1 MSSSVTRDI
10 PLGTVLRGTYEIVG
24 VLGRGGMGT
33 VFLANHLRLPGRQV
47 AIKVLRGD
55 GGLGKEVFV
64 RFRREAEIASRL
76 GHPNIVEV
84 LDFDNLEDGSPFLVM
99 ECLRGQPLSR
109 RLRRGAPLTLE
120 EVFSIARQ
128 MGSALQAAHR
138 AGIVHRD
145 LKPGNVFL
153 MPTEMG
159 GVVVE
164 HVKLLDFGISK
175 VIDSQSINTQGGILL
190 GTPQYMA
197 PEQAQGKNQEVD
209 PRTDIFA
216 FGCMVYEMLARRLP
230 FKDGP
235 LPELIYR
242 IVYDPP
248 QPLASLVPGV
258 PPNVVDAIERALEKK
273 PENRYPDVGSF
284 ISELTG
290 SPLQTLPPSAIP
302 VPNLSVRPSQLETV
316 GGRREPP
323 AAKAPPSRAETVS
336 ERGPLQ
342 SSASV
347 EASAK
352 RPVVNVP
359 LHEVSTMTVEGPPLD
374 GAPPGPEMQV
384 TPPGGATHVVRPDV
398 GVAQGPAPFI
408 ETKRSGKRWWVAAA
422 VLVLVGA
429 VGLAVGLRPGIT
441 GSKPDAPVARG
452 DAPPGM
458 TTPRPEVAPA
468 GTGVGS
474 VPSQPVSARPE
485 QGGAV
490 PSADPASPAQKEPSP
505 GVAPSQPGPSEPS
518 GTAQVNPEPPGTAQ
532 VKPAQPGS
540 ELKEPSQGTGPSQP
554 EPSGTAQAEPRQTGP
569 VPSQPMAALPSV
581 DAGTTLSPSG
591 TPGVATPPGASV
603 TARPPTQKPKGTSA
617 PISEAALADLMA
629 AERAL
634 ARGDSDEALHL
645 VRRSQRVQVTGTS
658 YALLVRTYCLQKDL
672 SNARTTW
679 PRVPAWERTRVRQY
693 CKQYD
698 IAL

>member
-1 MSSSVTRDI
+1 MPSSVTRDI

-109 RLRRGAPLTLE
+109 RLRRGAALTLE
-120 EVFSIARQ
+120 EVFSVSRQ

-175 VIDSQSINTQGGILL
+175 IIDSQSINTQGGILL

-284 ISELTG
+284 IAELTG

-302 VPNLSVRPSQLETV
+302 VPALSVRPSQLETV

-336 ERGPLQ
+336 ERGQLQ

-359 LHEVSTMTVEGPPLD
+359 LHEVVTMTVDGPPPEAM
-374 GAPPGPEMQV
+374 APRPEPELLV

-429 VGLAVGLRPGIT
+429 VWLAMGLRPGIT
-441 GSKPDAPVARG
+441 GPKPDAPVAPA

-458 TTPRPEVAPA
+458 TPPRPDVAN
-468 GTGVGS
+468 VGS
-474 VPSQPVSARPE
+474 VPSQPAPARPE
-485 QGGAV
+485 QVGAA

-505 GVAPSQPGPSEPS
+505 GVAPSQPGPSEPP
-518 GTAQVNPEPPGTAQ
+518 GTAQVNPAEPPGTAQ
-532 VKPAQPGS
+532 P
-540 ELKEPSQGTGPSQP
+540 
-554 EPSGTAQAEPRQTGP
+554 EPRQTGP

-581 DAGTTLSPSG
+581 DAGTTSPPSG
-591 TPGVATPPGASV
+591 APGVAPPPGPSV
-603 TARPPTQKPKGTSA
+603 TARPPTQKPKNPSA

-634 ARGDSDEALHL
+634 ARGDADEALHL

-658 YALLVRTYCLQKDL
+658 HALLVRAYCLQKDL

>member
-1 MSSSVTRDI
+1 MSPSVTRDL

-47 AIKVLRGD
+47 AIKVLRND

-84 LDFDNLEDGSPFLVM
+84 LDFDSLEDGSPFLVM

-109 RLRRGAPLTLE
+109 RLRRGTLTLE

-153 MPTEMG
+153 VPTEMG
-159 GVVVE
+159 GVAVE

-175 VIDSQSINTQGGILL
+175 VIDSQSVHTKGGILL

-209 PRTDIFA
+209 PRTDIFS

-248 QPLASLVPGV
+248 QPLEALVPGL
-258 PPNVVDAIERALEKK
+258 PPQVMEAIGRALEKK
-273 PENRYPDVGSF
+273 PEHRHPDVGSF
-284 ISELTG
+284 IAELTG
-290 SPLQTLPPSAIP
+290 SPLHTLPAITVP
-302 VPNLSVRPSQLETV
+302 VPALSVRPSQLETV
-316 GGRREPP
+316 GGDNGGLP
-323 AAKAPPSRAETVS
+323 AARAPQSKAETIS
-336 ERGPLQ
+336 ERRQPSSSGPQ
-342 SSASV
+342 GG
-347 EASAK
+347 SAK

-359 LHEVSTMTVEGPPLD
+359 LHEVSTMTVEGPPLEAMGYRP
-374 GAPPGPEMQV
+374 GAASPEAPAASLGAQVPGP
-384 TPPGGATHVVRPDV
+384 ATHLVRPDV

-408 ETKRSGKRWWVAAA
+408 ETGRSRKRWWVAAT
-422 VLVLVGA
+422 VLVLAGA
-429 VGLAVGLRPGIT
+429 VVLAVGLRPGVT
-441 GSKPDAPVARG
+441 GPKPAEPGTQQTPEPRQGAVAPSLGSAPSG
-452 DAPPGM
+452 NGATPPG
-458 TTPRPEVAPA
+458 PVPA
-468 GTGVGS
+468 
-474 VPSQPVSARPE
+474 QPAQAGAAQEKPT
-485 QGGAV
+485 QGG
-490 PSADPASPAQKEPSP
+490 
-505 GVAPSQPGPSEPS
+505 APSQP
-518 GTAQVNPEPPGTAQ
+518 
-532 VKPAQPGS
+532 AQP
-540 ELKEPSQGTGPSQP
+540 
-554 EPSGTAQAEPRQTGP
+554 GTAQAEPRQTGT
-569 VPSQPMAALPSV
+569 VPSQAMEVRTPADP
-581 DAGTTLSPSG
+581 GTSPSSSVA
-591 TPGVATPPGASV
+591 PGEMKPPETSEKAPAVNAAEKGPPD
-603 TARPPTQKPKGTSA
+603 ARA
-617 PISEAALADLMA
+617 PIAEAALADLVA

-634 ARGDSDEALHL
+634 ARGDADEALHL

-658 YALLVRTYCLQKDL
+658 YALLVRAHCFQKDL
-672 SNARTTW
+672 SNARTAW
-679 PRVPAWERTRVRQY
+679 ARVPAWERTRVRQY

>member
-55 GGLGKEVFV
+55 GGLGKEIYV

-109 RLRRGAPLTLE
+109 RLRRGAPVTLE
-120 EVFSIARQ
+120 EVFSISRQ

-145 LKPGNVFL
+145 LKPANVFL

-273 PENRYPDVGSF
+273 PANRYPDVGSF
-284 ISELTG
+284 IAELTG

-316 GGRREPP
+316 GGKRELP
-323 AAKAPPSRAETVS
+323 AASAPPSRAETVS
-336 ERGPLQ
+336 ERRPLQ
-342 SSASV
+342 SSASA

-374 GAPPGPEMQV
+374 GAPPGPGPEMQV

-429 VGLAVGLRPGIT
+429 VGLAVRLRPGLT
-441 GSKPDAPVARG
+441 GTKPAAPAARG

-474 VPSQPVSARPE
+474 VPSQP
-485 QGGAV
+485 
-490 PSADPASPAQKEPSP
+490 
-505 GVAPSQPGPSEPS
+505 
-518 GTAQVNPEPPGTAQ
+518 
-532 VKPAQPGS
+532 
-540 ELKEPSQGTGPSQP
+540 
-554 EPSGTAQAEPRQTGP
+554 EPSGTAQAEPRQTAP
-569 VPSQPMAALPSV
+569 VPSQPMDARNPTHV
-581 DAGTTLSPSG
+581 DPSPSPSD
-591 TPGVATPPGASV
+591 TPGEAKTPGAPV
-603 TARPPTQKPKGTSA
+603 KARTPAQKAKGTSA

-634 ARGDSDEALHL
+634 ARGDADEALHL

-672 SNARTTW
+672 ANARTTW

>member
-1 MSSSVTRDI
+1 MPPSVTRDI
-10 PLGTVLRGTYEIVG
+10 PLGTVLRATYEIVG

-47 AIKVLRGD
+47 AIKVLRSD
-55 GGLGKEVFV
+55 GGLGKEVYV

-109 RLRRGAPLTLE
+109 RLRRGALTLE
-120 EVFSIARQ
+120 EVYSICRQ

-175 VIDSQSINTQGGILL
+175 IIDSQSINTQGGILL

-197 PEQAQGKNQEVD
+197 PEQAQGHNQDVD

-258 PPNVVDAIERALEKK
+258 PPHVVDAINRALEKK
-273 PENRYPDVGSF
+273 PQNRFPDVGAF
-284 ISELTG
+284 IEELTG
-290 SPLQTLPPSAIP
+290 SPLQTLPPSALP
-302 VPNLSVRPSQLETV
+302 VPALSVRPSQLETV
-316 GGRREPP
+316 GRKPEPP
-323 AAKAPPSRAETVS
+323 VGEPLPSRAATVS
-336 ERGPLQ
+336 ERHQLQ
-342 SSASV
+342 SPASGMPG
-347 EASAK
+347 ASAK

-359 LHEVSTMTVEGPPLD
+359 LHEVSTMTVEGLPME
-374 GAPPGPEMQV
+374 GVPPGPDAQG
-384 TPPGGATHVVRPDV
+384 TPPGGSTHVVRPDV

-408 ETKRSGKRWWVAAA
+408 ETKRSRKGWWVAAA
-422 VLVLVGA
+422 VLVFVGA
-429 VGLAVGLRPGIT
+429 VAMAVGPRLGLMGAKPTEQGAVPPTPNGVAQPGTVPAQPSQGRVPPAPNGVAPSGTVTAQPAQGGVPTAPNGVVPPAQPGTVQAGPAT
-441 GSKPDAPVARG
+441 G
-452 DAPPGM
+452 
-458 TTPRPEVAPA
+458 VAPA
-468 GTGVGS
+468 
-474 VPSQPVSARPE
+474 QPGNVQAE
-485 QGGAV
+485 
-490 PSADPASPAQKEPSP
+490 PAQPGTALKEPVP
-505 GVAPSQPGPSEPS
+505 GVAP
-518 GTAQVNPEPPGTAQ
+518 
-532 VKPAQPGS
+532 AQPG
-540 ELKEPSQGTGPSQP
+540 TV
-554 EPSGTAQAEPRQTGP
+554 QAEPRQTP
-569 VPSQPMAALPSV
+569 TVPSQPMATPTPENSTTKPPSNARSPI
-581 DAGTTLSPSG
+581 DA
-591 TPGVATPPGASV
+591 
-603 TARPPTQKPKGTSA
+603 
-617 PISEAALADLMA
+617 AALADLVA
-629 AERAL
+629 AEKAL
-634 ARGDSDEALHL
+634 ARGDADETLHL

-658 YALLVRTYCLQKDL
+658 FSLLVRAHCLQKDL
-672 SNARTTW
+672 SNARTVW

-693 CKQYD
+693 CKQHD